1 MKRRGFT
8 LVELMV
14 SIVAGLIAVSAVYSL
29 GAGMSQ
35 RFHLEQRSAG
45 TQGMSRAAM
54 LELRRDIAR
63 AGLFGTPNA
72 ARESSCEVPLNL
84 PRLGGVNTPLG
95 AFQYYADEDI
105 ALIDTVANPGARA
118 DRLRVM
124 TSLYSTDLLTAHSI
138 DPAGRQIIFQSDNQA
153 FRRTFGWGAGWG
165 PGPSGDRDF
174 LTGAVRPDNGGGLSG
189 ISALGARAFGRG
201 TLVHIESPEGRHFF
215 RLLNTTTP
223 LQQVTTAGV
232 PEVRAN
238 LNGVLA
244 PLPVGTACLPGAG
257 EGSMVSPLQWVEY
270 ALVNPAALNEG
281 GTDFMSMNRVFQA
294 DATAGHPWNDIAG
307 NTAATLFEAPNLVL
321 VRRMLDAQSGLP
333 ITGST
338 QVIAEFVTHFEVS
351 FWVDQNS
358 GTPWNPGSA
367 TGAPNLALLTGT
379 AAETAINNFPERV
392 RSVVITVG
400 VRSPV
405 EDPNLV
411 KDVAAN
417 DLHRLTRFDVDPAA
431 RGSASVQQVRLEIP
445 ITHLGRKN
453 L

>member
-35 RFHLEQRSAG
+35 RFHIEQRSAG
-45 TQGMSRAAM
+45 AQGMSRSAM

-72 ARESSCEVPLNL
+72 MRESSCEVPLNL
-84 PRLGGVNTPLG
+84 PRLGGVSTPLG

-124 TSLYSTDLLTAHSI
+124 TSLYSTDLLAVHSI
-138 DPAGRQIIFQSDNQA
+138 DPSGRRIIFQSDNQA

-165 PGPSGDRDF
+165 PSGTGDRDF
-174 LTGAVRPDNGGGLSG
+174 LTGAVRPDAGGGLNG

-201 TLVHIESPEGRHFF
+201 TLLHIESPEGRHFF
-215 RLLNTTTP
+215 RLLDSTTP
-223 LQQVTTAGV
+223 LQQVPTAGV

-238 LNGVLA
+238 VNGVLA

-257 EGSMVSPLQWVEY
+257 EGSLVSPLQWVEY

-281 GTDFMSMNRVFQA
+281 GSDFMAMNRVFQA

-307 NTAATLFEAPNLVL
+307 DTAATLFEAPNLVL
-321 VRRMLDAQSGLP
+321 VRRMLNAQTGNP
-333 ITGST
+333 IPGST

-358 GTPWNPGSA
+358 GQPWNPGSA
-367 TGAPNLALLTGT
+367 SGAPNLALLTDT
-379 AAETAINNFPERV
+379 AAEAAINSNPERV
-392 RSVVITVG
+392 RSVVIEIG

-405 EDPNLV
+405 EDPRLV
-411 KDVAAN
+411 KDVGVDPAQQF
-417 DLHRLTRFDVDPAA
+417 TRFDVDPAA
-431 RGSASVQQVRLEIP
+431 RGSASVRRVHLEIP
-445 ITHLGRKN
+445 VTHLGRKN